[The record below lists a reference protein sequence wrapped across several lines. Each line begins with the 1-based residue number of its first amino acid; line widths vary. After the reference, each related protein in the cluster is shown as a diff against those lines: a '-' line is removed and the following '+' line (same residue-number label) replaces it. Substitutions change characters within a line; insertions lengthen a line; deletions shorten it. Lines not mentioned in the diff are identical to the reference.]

1 MEQGRTAP
9 WLLKLIIRSFRC
21 SFAGTKDMYIYIYLF
36 SSIVVFN
43 CLGGKQ

>member
-1 MEQGRTAP
+1 MVVKINNP
-9 WLLKLIIRSFRC
+9 LFSLLLC
-21 SFAGTKDMYIYIYLF
+21 EAGTKDMYIYIF